1 MDELSQSVATSD
13 LRCGCGVQPLT
24 CLHRSLQLSLA
35 SQMSHGEAPVP
46 LPNFLWMSFVSST
59 VKQTN
64 EHNWTKVCNV
74 DDPVLKKRGN
84 YDQ

>member
-1 MDELSQSVATSD
+1 
-13 LRCGCGVQPLT
+13 
-24 CLHRSLQLSLA
+24 
-35 SQMSHGEAPVP
+35 MSHGEAPVP